1 MKESKKIPKHIV
13 LFPDGNRR
21 FAKKKGI
28 PTFKGHWY
36 GYQNLKKFVQW
47 CKKKGIKVLTAFG
60 FSTENWKRS
69 KDEVNYLMKL
79 FEEGLSKRGDIRKLH
94 EYGVRIRIIGQK
106 YRLPKSLQ
114 KVIEEV
120 ENLTKNNKKF
130 HLNLAVSYGG
140 RWDIVQ
146 AIQRI
151 IKDKIPPKKIT
162 EKLVEKYLSTAGL
175 PPPDLVIRAGGEKRL
190 SNFLLWQAAY
200 SELYFTKKLW
210 PEFTEKDLDLAL
222 KDYAKRERRFG
233 GKKIKKYLG

>member
-1 MKESKKIPKHIV
+1 MKQNKKIPKHIV

-28 PTFKGHWY
+28 PTFQGHWH
-36 GYQNLKKFVQW
+36 GYKNLKKFVQW

-69 KDEVNYLMKL
+69 RAEVNYLMKL
-79 FEEGLSKRGDIRKLH
+79 FEKGLSEKGDIRQLH
-94 EYGVRIRIIGQK
+94 EHGVRIRIIGQK

-114 KVIEEV
+114 KVIREV

-130 HLNLAVSYGG
+130 YLNLAVSYGG

-146 AIQRI
+146 AIQKI
-151 IKDKIPPKKIT
+151 IQDKIPIKKIT
-162 EKLVEKYLSTAGL
+162 EKLVDKYLQTAGL
-175 PPPDLVIRAGGEKRL
+175 PAPDLVIRAGGERRL
-190 SNFLLWQAAY
+190 SNFLLWQSAY
-200 SELYFTKKLW
+200 SELYFSKKLW
-210 PEFTEKDLDLAL
+210 PEFTEKDLDKAL
-222 KDYAKRERRFG
+222 EDYAKRERRFG